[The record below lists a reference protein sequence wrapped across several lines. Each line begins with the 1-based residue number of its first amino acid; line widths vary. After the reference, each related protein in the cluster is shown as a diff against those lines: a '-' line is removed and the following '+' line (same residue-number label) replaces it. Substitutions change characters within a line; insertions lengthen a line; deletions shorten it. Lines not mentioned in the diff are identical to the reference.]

1 MMSASTSSALSSKV
15 LYAYSRYLL
24 QLGSS
29 FSADFMSQA
38 LSDNPDITNSI
49 ANIFST
55 GFDPALEKDTDAR
68 RASQRAA
75 ADGVRA
81 DIEKLDGE
89 TQDFFAQLLEVVLA
103 TVRTN
108 AYQGKE
114 TIALKIS
121 TRDISFAPLPKPL
134 FEIFVEGEALEGVHL
149 RFGKVARG
157 GLRWSDRPEDF
168 RTEVLGLVKAQV
180 TKNAVIIPTGSKGG
194 FVPKNLPDRDSEQD
208 KYNEMGVAAYKLFIQ
223 SLLDITDN
231 LVTDK
236 QGEQQIVRPEKV
248 VALDENDHYLVV
260 AADKGTATFS
270 DTANAISIANGF
282 WLGDAFA
289 SGGSVGF
296 DHKEMGITARGAWE
310 SVKRHFASLGH
321 DSQAEDFTMV
331 GIGGMAGDVFGN
343 GALLSEHIRLI
354 GAFDSRHIFIDPNPD
369 TAVSFAERKR
379 LFDLPRAYWTDYNRD
394 LISAGGGVYSRKDK
408 EIPVTDQ
415 MREALGLETPAE
427 TLTADELIVAIL
439 KAPVDLL
446 YTGGTGTYVRSTE
459 ETDAQVGDSTNDKLR
474 ITAPEL
480 RVRVISEGGNLG
492 LTQRARI
499 EAAAGGILVNT
510 DAIDNSAGVETSDRE
525 VNLKI
530 LMSRAISAGGF
541 KEEDR
546 AAFIADQ
553 VEEVGRRVLR
563 SNLEQNVLLQAERTE
578 LFNTNDIAGEFM
590 DYLTQKVHLDREVE
604 LLPSDADLADR
615 AEAHVPLT
623 SPELSV
629 LTAYAKIDV
638 TAQLVESSYADLPDL
653 DLHDVLVD
661 YFPESATDRFEDYFT
676 EHPLRSE
683 IIATRA
689 ANRMINHAGITFI
702 YEMEKKY
709 GAQINDI
716 ARAFRAAR
724 LEIGSLPD
732 LEGNGDFETW
742 SKGALELRAAI
753 EAKLASK

>member
-1 MMSASTSSALSSKV
+1 MMSATTTSALSAKV
-15 LYAYSRYLL
+15 LHAYSRYLL
-24 QLGSS
+24 QLGAD

-38 LSDNPDITNSI
+38 LANNPDLADSI
-49 ANIFST
+49 ADIFST
-55 GFDPALEKDTDAR
+55 GFDPALDKDADAR
-68 RASQRAA
+68 RTSQRTAA
-75 ADGVRA
+75 EEVRT
-81 DIEKLDGE
+81 DIEKLDDE
-89 TQDFFAQLLEVVLA
+89 TQDFFTKLLEVVLA

-121 TRDISFAPLPKPL
+121 TRDVSFAPLPKPL

-194 FVPKNLPDRDSEQD
+194 FVPKNLPDRDAEQD
-208 KYNEMGVAAYKLFIQ
+208 KYNEMGVAAYKLFIS
-223 SLLDITDN
+223 SLLDVTDN
-231 LVTDK
+231 LVTNNG
-236 QGEQQIVRPEKV
+236 QHTIVRPDAV
-248 VALDENDHYLVV
+248 VALDEDDHYLVV

-270 DTANAISIANGF
+270 DIANSISLDRGF

-310 SVKRHFASLGH
+310 SVKRHFAALGH

-369 TAVSFAERKR
+369 AAASFAERQR
-379 LFDLPRAYWTDYNRD
+379 LFNLPRAYWTDYKPE
-394 LISAGGGVYSRKDK
+394 LISEGGGVYSRKDK
-408 EIPVTDQ
+408 AIEVTPQ
-415 MREALGLETPAE
+415 MREALGLDDTAE
-427 TLTADELIVAIL
+427 TMSGDQLITALL

-459 ETDAQVGDSTNDKLR
+459 ESNSQVGDSTNDKLR

-480 RVRVISEGGNLG
+480 RVRVIAEGGNLG

-530 LMSRAISAGGF
+530 LMGRAIEAGQLNEG
-541 KEEDR
+541 DR
-546 AAFIADQ
+546 ADFIAEQ

-578 LFNTNDIAGEFM
+578 AFNTNDIAGEFM
-590 DYLTQKVHLDREVE
+590 DYLTETVHLDREVE

-629 LTAYAKIDV
+629 LTAYAKIDL
-638 TAQLVESSYADLPDL
+638 TAALVDSGYADEPDL
-653 DLHDVLVD
+653 DLSDVLAD
-661 YFPESATDRFEDYFT
+661 YFPAPATEKFGPYFD

-689 ANRMINHAGITFI
+689 ANRMINHAGITFV
-702 YEMEKKY
+702 YEMKKKH
-709 GAQINDI
+709 GASVNDI

-724 LEIGSLPD
+724 LEAGTLPD
-732 LEGNGDFETW
+732 IEGNGDFDAWVE
-742 SKGALELRAAI
+742 GAQALRKAI

>member
-15 LYAYSRYLL
+15 LHAYSRYLL

-38 LSDNPDITNSI
+38 LSDNPDIADSI

-55 GFDPALEKDTDAR
+55 GFDPALEKDADGR

-223 SLLDITDN
+223 SLLDVTDN
-231 LVTDK
+231 LVTDE

-415 MREALGLETPAE
+415 MREALGLETSAE

-459 ETDAQVGDSTNDKLR
+459 ETDAQVGDSSNDKLR

-530 LMSRAISAGGF
+530 LMGRAIEAGQF
-541 KEEDR
+541 KEGDR
-546 AAFIADQ
+546 ANFIAEQ

-578 LFNTNDIAGEFM
+578 AFNTNDIAGEFM
-590 DYLTQKVHLDREVE
+590 DYLTETVHLDREVE
-604 LLPSDADLADR
+604 LLPSDAELADR

-629 LTAYAKIDV
+629 LTAYAKIDL
-638 TAQLVESSYADLPDL
+638 TAALVDSGYADEPDL
-653 DLHDVLVD
+653 DLSDVLAD
-661 YFPESATDRFEDYFT
+661 YFPTPATEKFGSYFD

-689 ANRMINHAGITFI
+689 ANRMINHAGITFV
-702 YEMEKKY
+702 YEMKKKH
-709 GAQINDI
+709 GASVNDI

-724 LEIGSLPD
+724 LEAGALPD
-732 LEGNGDFETW
+732 IEGNGDFDAWVE
-742 SKGALELRAAI
+742 GAQALRKAI
-753 EAKLASK
+753 EAKLAR

>member
-1 MMSASTSSALSSKV
+1 MSASTLSVPADQV
-15 LYAYSRYLL
+15 LYAYSRYLH
-24 QLGSS
+24 QLGSPLPDEAMARAL
-29 FSADFMSQA
+29 ADYPQLAEQA
-38 LSDNPDITNSI
+38 
-49 ANIFST
+49 AEIFKV
-55 GFDPALEKDTDAR
+55 GFDPQLDQSPEQR
-68 RASQRAA
+68 RQAQASLA
-75 ADGVRA
+75 ADFTASLAQVSDAQAR
-81 DIEKLDGE
+81 L
-89 TQDFFAQLLEVVLA
+89 FFEQLLEVLLA

-108 AYQGKE
+108 AYQGKQ

-121 TRDISFAPLPKPL
+121 TRDVSFAPLPKPL

-157 GLRWSDRPEDF
+157 GLRWSDRPDDF

-194 FVPKNLPDRDSEQD
+194 FVPKNLPDRDAEQE
-208 KYNEMGVAAYKLFIQ
+208 KYNEMGVAAYKLFIS
-223 SLLDITDN
+223 SLLDVTDN
-231 LVTDK
+231 LVTDE
-236 QGEQQIVRPEKV
+236 QGQQQLVTPENV
-248 VALDENDHYLVV
+248 VALDEKDHYLVV

-270 DTANAISIANGF
+270 DIANGISLDRGF

-321 DSQAEDFTMV
+321 NSQTEDFTMV

-354 GAFDSRHIFIDPNPD
+354 GAFDSRHIFVDPNPD
-369 TAVSFAERKR
+369 AASSFAERQR
-379 LFDLPRAYWTDYNRD
+379 LFNLPRAYWTDYNRD
-394 LISAGGGVYSRKDK
+394 LISAGGGVFSRKDQAI
-408 EIPVTDQ
+408 EISNQ
-415 MREALGLETPAE
+415 MRQALDLDTDAQ
-427 TLTADELIVAIL
+427 TLTADQLIVALL

-446 YTGGTGTYVRSTE
+446 YTGGTGTYVRSTSE
-459 ETDAQVGDSTNDKLR
+459 SNKQVGDSTNDKLR

-492 LTQRARI
+492 LTQYARI

-530 LMSRAISAGGF
+530 LMSRAIEAGDF
-541 KEEDR
+541 DPAER
-546 AAFIADQ
+546 ASFIADQ

-578 LFNTNDIAGEFM
+578 VFNTNAVVSEFM
-590 DYLTQKVHLDREVE
+590 DHLAKTVHLDREVE
-604 LLPSDADLADR
+604 LLPSEKDLADR
-615 AEAHVPLT
+615 AEANVPLT

-629 LTAYAKIDV
+629 LTAYAKIDL
-638 TAQLVESSYADLPDL
+638 TAALVESGYADLPDL
-653 DLHDVLVD
+653 ELSDVLAD
-661 YFPESATDRFEDYFT
+661 YFPAPATEKFGSYFDG
-676 EHPLRSE
+676 HPLRSE

-689 ANRMINHAGITFI
+689 ANRMINHAGITFVF
-702 YEMEKKY
+702 EMQKKY
-709 GAQINDI
+709 GASVNDI

-732 LEGNGDFETW
+732 LEVNQDFQAWVE
-742 SKGALELRAAI
+742 GAKALRAAI
-753 EAKLASK
+753 EAKLSK

>member
-1 MMSASTSSALSSKV
+1 MSVTPTSALSAKV
-15 LYAYSRYLL
+15 LHAYSRYLL
-24 QLGSS
+24 QLGVS
-29 FSADFMSQA
+29 FSADFMAQA
-38 LSDNPDITNSI
+38 LASNPDVAAGI

-55 GFDPALEKDTDAR
+55 GFDPALEKDADAR
-68 RASQRAA
+68 RTSQRAA
-75 ADGVRA
+75 AEDVRS
-81 DIEKLDGE
+81 DIEKLDAQ
-89 TQDFFAQLLEVVLA
+89 TQNFFTKLLEVVLA

-121 TRDISFAPLPKPL
+121 TRDVSFAPLPKPL

-194 FVPKNLPDRDSEQD
+194 FVPKNLPDRDAEQD
-208 KYNEMGVAAYKLFIQ
+208 KYNEMGIAAYKLFIS
-223 SLLDITDN
+223 SLLDVTDN
-231 LVTDK
+231 LVTDNGR
-236 QGEQQIVRPEKV
+236 QTIVRPDAV
-248 VALDENDHYLVV
+248 VALDEDDHYLVV

-270 DTANAISIANGF
+270 DIANGISLERGF

-310 SVKRHFASLGH
+310 SVKRHFAALGH

-343 GALLSEHIRLI
+343 GALLSEHIR
-354 GAFDSRHIFIDPNPD
+354 HIFIDPNPD
-369 TAVSFAERKR
+369 AATSFAERQR
-379 LFDLPRAYWTDYNRD
+379 LFNLPRAYWTDYKPE
-394 LISAGGGVYSRKDK
+394 LISEGGGVYSRKDK
-408 EIPVTDQ
+408 AIEVTPQ
-415 MREALGLETPAE
+415 MREALGLDSVVETMSGDQ
-427 TLTADELIVAIL
+427 LITALL

-459 ETDAQVGDSTNDKLR
+459 ESNSQVGDSTNDKLR

-530 LMSRAISAGGF
+530 LMGRAIEAGQF
-541 KEEDR
+541 KEGDR
-546 AAFIADQ
+546 ADFIAEQ

-578 LFNTNDIAGEFM
+578 AFNTNDLAGEFM
-590 DYLTQKVHLDREVE
+590 DYLAETVHLDREVE
-604 LLPSDADLADR
+604 LLPSDAELADR

-623 SPELSV
+623 GPELSV
-629 LTAYAKIDV
+629 LTAYAKIDL
-638 TAQLVESSYADLPDL
+638 TAALVNSGYADEPDL
-653 DLHDVLVD
+653 DLSDVLAD
-661 YFPESATDRFEDYFT
+661 YFPAPATEKFGSYFD

-689 ANRMINHAGITFI
+689 ANRMINHAGITFV
-702 YEMEKKY
+702 YEMKKKH
-709 GAQINDI
+709 GASVNDI

-724 LEIGSLPD
+724 LEAGALPD
-732 LEGNGDFETW
+732 IEGNGDFDAWVE
-742 SKGALELRAAI
+742 GAQALRKAI

>member
-1 MMSASTSSALSSKV
+1 MMSASTSSALTSKV

-24 QLGSS
+24 QLGAP
-29 FSADFMSQA
+29 FTEDFVNKALADTP
-38 LSDNPDITNSI
+38 NITDSI
-49 ANIFST
+49 ADIFST
-55 GFDPALEKDTDAR
+55 GFDPTLEKDADAR
-68 RASQRAA
+68 RTSQRAA
-75 ADGVRA
+75 AEDVRA
-81 DIEKLDGE
+81 DIEKLDAE
-89 TQDFFAQLLEVVLA
+89 TQDFFTKLLEVVLA
-103 TVRTN
+103 TVRTT

-121 TRDISFAPLPKPL
+121 TRDVSFAPLPKPL
-134 FEIFVEGEALEGVHL
+134 FEIFVEGDALEGVHL

-194 FVPKNLPDRDSEQD
+194 FVPKNLPDRDAEQD
-208 KYNEMGVAAYKLFIQ
+208 KYNEMGVAAYKLFIS
-223 SLLDITDN
+223 SLLDVTDN
-231 LVTDK
+231 LVTDN
-236 QGEQQIVRPEKV
+236 GQQTIVRPDAV
-248 VALDENDHYLVV
+248 VALDEDDHYLVV

-270 DTANAISIANGF
+270 DIANGISLDRGF

-310 SVKRHFASLGH
+310 SVKRHFAALGH

-369 TAVSFAERKR
+369 AATSFSERQR
-379 LFDLPRAYWTDYNRD
+379 LFNLPRAYWTDYKPE
-394 LISAGGGVYSRKDK
+394 LISEGGGVYSRKDK
-408 EIPVTDQ
+408 AIEVTPQ
-415 MREALGLETPAE
+415 MREALGLDSAVETMSGDQ
-427 TLTADELIVAIL
+427 LITALL

-459 ETDAQVGDSTNDKLR
+459 ESNSQVGDSTNDKIR

-530 LMSRAISAGGF
+530 LMGRAIEAGQF
-541 KEEDR
+541 KEGER
-546 AAFIADQ
+546 ADFIAEQ

-578 LFNTNDIAGEFM
+578 AFNTNDIAGEFM
-590 DYLTQKVHLDREVE
+590 DYLTETVHLDREVE

-629 LTAYAKIDV
+629 LTAYAKIDL
-638 TAQLVESSYADLPDL
+638 TAALVDSGYADEPDL
-653 DLHDVLVD
+653 DLSDVLAD
-661 YFPESATDRFEDYFT
+661 YFPAPATEKFGSHFD

-689 ANRMINHAGITFI
+689 ANRMINHAGITFV
-702 YEMEKKY
+702 YEMKKKH
-709 GAQINDI
+709 GASVNDI

-724 LEIGSLPD
+724 LEAGALPD
-732 LEGNGDFETW
+732 IEGNGDFEAW
-742 SKGALELRAAI
+742 VEGAKALREAI
-753 EAKLASK
+753 EAKLASE

>member
-1 MMSASTSSALSSKV
+1 MSVTPTSALSAKV
-15 LYAYSRYLL
+15 LHAYSRYLL
-24 QLGSS
+24 QLGVS
-29 FSADFMSQA
+29 FSADFMAQA
-38 LSDNPDITNSI
+38 LASNPDVAAGI

-55 GFDPALEKDTDAR
+55 GFDPALEKDADAR
-68 RASQRAA
+68 RTSQRAA
-75 ADGVRA
+75 AEDVRS
-81 DIEKLDGE
+81 DIEKLDAQ
-89 TQDFFAQLLEVVLA
+89 TQNFFTKLLEVVLA

-121 TRDISFAPLPKPL
+121 TRDVSFAPLPKPL

-194 FVPKNLPDRDSEQD
+194 FVPKNLPDRDAEQD
-208 KYNEMGVAAYKLFIQ
+208 KYNEMGIAAYKLFIS
-223 SLLDITDN
+223 SLLDVTDN
-231 LVTDK
+231 LVTDNGR
-236 QGEQQIVRPEKV
+236 QTIVRPDAV
-248 VALDENDHYLVV
+248 VALDEDDHYLVV

-270 DTANAISIANGF
+270 DIANGISLERGF

-310 SVKRHFASLGH
+310 SVKRHFAALGH

-343 GALLSEHIRLI
+343 GALLSEHIR
-354 GAFDSRHIFIDPNPD
+354 HIFIDPNPD
-369 TAVSFAERKR
+369 AATSFAERQR
-379 LFDLPRAYWTDYNRD
+379 LFNLPRAYWTDYKPE
-394 LISAGGGVYSRKDK
+394 LISEGGGVYSRKDK
-408 EIPVTDQ
+408 AIEVTPQ
-415 MREALGLETPAE
+415 MREALGLDSVVETMSGDQ
-427 TLTADELIVAIL
+427 LITALL

-459 ETDAQVGDSTNDKLR
+459 ESNSQVGDSTNDKLR

-530 LMSRAISAGGF
+530 LMGRAIEAGQF
-541 KEEDR
+541 KEGDR
-546 AAFIADQ
+546 ADFIAEQ

-578 LFNTNDIAGEFM
+578 AFNTNDLAGEFM
-590 DYLTQKVHLDREVE
+590 DYLAETVHLDREVE
-604 LLPSDADLADR
+604 LLPSDAELTDR

-629 LTAYAKIDV
+629 LTAYAKIDL
-638 TAQLVESSYADLPDL
+638 TAALVNSGYADEPDL
-653 DLHDVLVD
+653 DLSDVLAD
-661 YFPESATDRFEDYFT
+661 YFPAPATEKFGSYFD

-689 ANRMINHAGITFI
+689 ANRMINHAGITFV
-702 YEMEKKY
+702 YEMKKKH
-709 GAQINDI
+709 GASVNDI

-724 LEIGSLPD
+724 LEAGALPD
-732 LEGNGDFETW
+732 IEGNGDFDAWVE
-742 SKGALELRAAI
+742 GAQALRKAI

>member
-1 MMSASTSSALSSKV
+1 MMSATPTSALSPKV
-15 LYAYSRYLL
+15 LHAYSRYLL
-24 QLGSS
+24 QLGAS
-29 FSADFMSQA
+29 FSADFMAQA
-38 LSDNPDITNSI
+38 LASTPGI
-49 ANIFST
+49 AAGIADIFST
-55 GFDPALEKDTDAR
+55 GFDPALEKDADAR
-68 RASQRAA
+68 RTSQRAA
-75 ADGVRA
+75 AKDVRA
-81 DIEKLDGE
+81 DIEKLDDE
-89 TQDFFAQLLEVVLA
+89 TQDFFTKLLEVVLA

-121 TRDISFAPLPKPL
+121 TRDVSFAPLPKPL

-194 FVPKNLPDRDSEQD
+194 FVPKNLPDRDAEQD
-208 KYNEMGVAAYKLFIQ
+208 KYNEMGVAAYKLFIS
-223 SLLDITDN
+223 SLLDVTDN
-231 LVTDK
+231 LVTNN
-236 QGEQQIVRPEKV
+236 GQQTIVRPDAV
-248 VALDENDHYLVV
+248 VALDEDDHYLVV

-270 DTANAISIANGF
+270 DIANGISLDRGF

-310 SVKRHFASLGH
+310 SVKRHFAALGH

-343 GALLSEHIRLI
+343 GALLSEHILLI

-369 TAVSFAERKR
+369 AAVSFTERQR
-379 LFDLPRAYWTDYNRD
+379 LFNLPRAYWTDYKPE
-394 LISAGGGVYSRKDK
+394 LISDGGGVYSRKDK
-408 EIPVTDQ
+408 AIEVTPQ
-415 MREALGLETPAE
+415 MREALGLDSTVETMSGDQ
-427 TLTADELIVAIL
+427 LITALL

-459 ETDAQVGDSTNDKLR
+459 ESNSQVGDSTNDKLR

-530 LMSRAISAGGF
+530 LMGRAIEAGQF
-541 KEEDR
+541 KEDDR
-546 AAFIADQ
+546 ADFIAEQ

-578 LFNTNDIAGEFM
+578 AFNTNDIAGEFM
-590 DYLTQKVHLDREVE
+590 DYLTETVHLDREVE
-604 LLPSDADLADR
+604 LLPSDAELAER

-629 LTAYAKIDV
+629 LTAYAKIDL
-638 TAQLVESSYADLPDL
+638 TAALVDSGYADEPDL
-653 DLHDVLVD
+653 DLSDVLAD
-661 YFPESATDRFEDYFT
+661 YFPAPATEKFGSYFG

-689 ANRMINHAGITFI
+689 ANRMINHAGITFV
-702 YEMEKKY
+702 YEMKKKH
-709 GAQINDI
+709 GASVNDI

-724 LEIGSLPD
+724 LETGALPD
-732 LEGNGDFETW
+732 IEGNGDFDAWVE
-742 SKGALELRAAI
+742 GAQALREAI
-753 EAKLASK
+753 EAKLSC